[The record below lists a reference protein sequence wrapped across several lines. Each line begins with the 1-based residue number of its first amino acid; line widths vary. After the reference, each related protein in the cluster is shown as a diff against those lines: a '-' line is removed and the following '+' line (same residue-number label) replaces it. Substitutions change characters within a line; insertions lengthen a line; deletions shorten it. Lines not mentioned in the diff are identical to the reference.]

1 MSLIDQVLR
10 LPFAHG
16 LWMRV
21 PIADVQTKVY
31 QGLYP
36 YPQYA
41 YGVYWSALLA
51 KRLQVPRITAI
62 EFGVAGGRGLLALEK
77 VSAEIAASLGVGIDV
92 IGFDSG
98 EGMPAPADYRDLPH
112 IWARGFYR
120 MEPEKLQARLTK
132 ARLVI
137 GDVRQT
143 IQEQARSGKLAPL
156 GFVSFDL
163 DYYSSTKA
171 ALDVFADRGPG
182 HLPRVHCYFDDVAA
196 NDLGCMSE
204 HVGELLAIREFND
217 SHGSRKISKFELLR
231 LSRPRWEHW
240 QEKIFVMHDFAHPQ
254 YTTPVISTDVKHTQR
269 HL

>member
-1 MSLIDQVLR
+1 MSLLDQVLR
-10 LPFAHG
+10 LPFVHG

-21 PIADVQTKVY
+21 PIGEVRTKVY

-41 YGVYWSALLA
+41 YGVYWSAVLA

-62 EFGVAGGRGLLALEK
+62 EFGVAGGRGLLALEQA
-77 VSAEIAASLGVGIDV
+77 SAEISRDLGVGIDV
-92 IGFDSG
+92 VGFDSG
-98 EGMPAPADYRDLPH
+98 EGMPTPSDYRDLPH
-112 IWARGFYR
+112 IWQRGYYK
-120 MEPEKLQARLTK
+120 MDHEKLRAKLST

-137 GDVRQT
+137 GDVRET
-143 IQEQARSGKLAPL
+143 IHAEVRSGKLAPL

-171 ALDVFADRGPG
+171 ALEVFADDGPA

-204 HVGELLAIREFND
+204 HVGELLAIREFNEA
-217 SHGSRKISKFELLR
+217 HATRKISRFELLR

-254 YTTPVISTDVKHTQR
+254 YTVPVISTDSKHTQR

>member
-1 MSLIDQVLR
+1 MSVVDQLLR
-10 LPFAHG
+10 LPFVHG
-16 LWMRV
+16 LWLRFPVGSV
-21 PIADVQTKVY
+21 PTKVY

-51 KRLQVPRITAI
+51 KRLKIPRITAI

-77 VSAEIAASLGVGIDV
+77 ASAEIASALGVTIDV
-92 IGFDSG
+92 VGFDSG
-98 EGMPAPADYRDLPH
+98 EGMPSPTDYRDLPH
-112 IWARGFYR
+112 IWQRGFYK
-120 MEPEKLQARLTK
+120 MDHEKLRARLTT

-137 GDVRQT
+137 GDVRET
-143 IQEQARSGKLAPL
+143 LAEQVRSGQLAPV

-163 DYYSSTKA
+163 DYYSSTCA
-171 ALDVFADRGPG
+171 ALSVFADGGPG

-204 HVGELLAIREFND
+204 HIGELLAIREFNEA
-217 SHGSRKISKFELLR
+217 HAKRKISKFELLR

-240 QEKIFVMHDFAHPQ
+240 QEKIYVMHDFAHPQ

-269 HL
+269 EL

>member
-1 MSLIDQVLR
+1 MSLVDQVLR
-10 LPFAHG
+10 LPFMHG

-21 PIADVQTKVY
+21 PIAGVPTKVY

-41 YGVYWSALLA
+41 YGVYWSAVLA
-51 KRLQVPRITAI
+51 SRLNVPRITAI

-77 VSAEIAASLGVGIDV
+77 VSAEIGRSLGVDIDV
-92 IGFDSG
+92 VGFDSG
-98 EGMPAPADYRDLPH
+98 EGMPSAVDYRDLPH
-112 IWARGFYR
+112 IWSRGFYK
-120 MEPEKLQARLTK
+120 MDAGKLRARLST
-132 ARLVI
+132 ARLVL

-143 IQEQARSGKLAPL
+143 IAEEVRSGRLAPL

-171 ALDVFADRGPG
+171 ALDIFAAGGPG

-204 HVGELLAIREFND
+204 HVGELLAIREFNEA
-217 SHGSRKISKFELLR
+217 HGSRKIGKFEHLR

-240 QEKIFVMHDFAHPQ
+240 QEKIYVMHDFAHPQ
-254 YTTPVISTDVKHTQR
+254 YTTSVIAPNVKHTQR
-269 HL
+269 PL